1 MRYAQI
7 RGMDISNGEG
17 IGIALFVQGC
27 HFHCKGCFQPE
38 TWSFDGG
45 EKWTENVEQDFIQ
58 LANKPYIT
66 RISILGGEPLCDEN
80 VREVYQLIH
89 KFKMTYP
96 NKDIWLYTGYVIEDI
111 LRANMFSLTT
121 EAFLSFYRYLCIQ
134 EVDYLIDGQFDLS
147 QRDLRLK
154 FRGSANQRIWTK
166 EDIEKEMERI

>member
-27 HFHCKGCFQPE
+27 HFHCEGCFQPE
-38 TWSFDGG
+38 TWSFNGG

-89 KFKMTYP
+89 KLKMTYP
-96 NKDIWLYTGYVIEDI
+96 NKDIWLYT
-111 LRANMFSLTT
+111 
-121 EAFLSFYRYLCIQ
+121 
-134 EVDYLIDGQFDLS
+134 
-147 QRDLRLK
+147 
-154 FRGSANQRIWTK
+154 
-166 EDIEKEMERI
+166 

>member
-27 HFHCKGCFQPE
+27 HFHCDGCFQPE
-38 TWSFDGG
+38 TWAFDGG

-89 KFKMTYP
+89 KLKMTYP
-96 NKDIWLYTGYVIEDI
+96 NKDIWLYTGYTLGDI
-111 LRANMFSLTT
+111 LTT
-121 EAFLSFYRYLCIQ
+121 YNNNFDVIRLHCI
-134 EVDYLIDGQFDLS
+134 ESVDYLIDGQFDVS

-154 FRGSANQRIWTK
+154 FRGSANQHIWTK
-166 EDIEKEMERI
+166 EDIEKGLEY